1 MYFYVLRYKQNLQFV
16 QFAELD
22 QSALSPQPGLLMYC
36 LSLVSTPPKWHVIDD
51 RTSRHE
57 AIVNCTAF
65 WPRFNT
71 SNSSEL
77 ILTFKIGNSKLLEP
91 RVHYYSNNIL
101 YNISNIK

>member
-1 MYFYVLRYKQNLQFV
+1 MQ
-16 QFAELD
+16 AE
-22 QSALSPQPGLLMYC
+22 SAVCSVCRAGPIYSFSSTGSTHMFC
-36 LSLVSTPPKWHVIDD
+36 LSTVSTPPKWHVIDD